1 MMPQGIAD
9 ALGRIE
15 LQSQDVLGGFE
26 AGFEPVDGRSRL
38 GRGASAPSFDPLSV
52 VGPDGSYFVT
62 ENAGGVSYSRDGSFT
77 FDDGTLRARDGA
89 PVLGYGDGKGPP
101 MQLRADPLDVALR
114 RIGNPRIDRD
124 GTLSYERS
132 SLDPRTAERRFERV
146 RVGRV
151 ALARFPAGTQPV
163 RRDALHVVAPR
174 GVAASLARPGESD
187 FGFVT
192 PFARDLGRVDMVAGL
207 ERLQEAYLSYE
218 ALRSAGQARVGLERS
233 AMDLVK

>member
-1 MMPQGIAD
+1 
-9 ALGRIE
+9 
-15 LQSQDVLGGFE
+15 
-26 AGFEPVDGRSRL
+26 
-38 GRGASAPSFDPLSV
+38 LSV
-52 VGPDGSYFVT
+52 VAPDGSYFVT
-62 ENAGGVSYSRDGSFT
+62 ENPGGVSYSRDGSFT

-89 PVLGYGDGKGPP
+89 PVLGYGNGTKQP
-101 MQLRADPLDVALR
+101 MQLQADPLDVALR
-114 RIGNPRIDRD
+114 RVANPRIDRD

-132 SLDPRTAERRFERV
+132 SLDPRTSERRFERV
-146 RVGRV
+146 RIGRI

-174 GVAASLARPGESD
+174 GVTASLARPGESE

-207 ERLQEAYLSYE
+207 ERLQEAYLCYQ
-218 ALRSAGQARVGLERS
+218 ALHSAGQARVGLERS

>member
-1 MMPQGIAD
+1 MMPQAIAD

-15 LQSQDVLGGFE
+15 ARSRDVLGGFE
-26 AGFEPVDGRSRL
+26 AGFDPIDPRSRL
-38 GRGASAPSFDPLSV
+38 THPAWAPSFDPLSV
-52 VGPDGSYFVT
+52 AAPDGAYFAT
-62 ENAGGVSYSRDGSFT
+62 ENSKGAGYSRDGSFT

-89 PVLGYGDGKGPP
+89 QVLGYGADPKRP

-114 RIGNPRIDRD
+114 RVGNPRIDRD

-132 SLDPRTAERRFERV
+132 SLDPRTGERRFERV

-163 RRDALHVVAPR
+163 RRDALHVGAPR
-174 GVAASLARPGESD
+174 GVTASIAPAGES
-187 FGFVT
+187 GNGLLT

-218 ALRSAGQARVGLERS
+218 ALHTAGQARVGLERG